1 VCSANQVD
9 VVLAVE
15 LSNDVLSECEAN
27 TSIVVAVL
35 FNTALGIRPEQI
47 TQQAS
52 IRHISGS
59 HDVFDL
65 LELFEFGTQTSMH
78 AENLL
83 VDQRGHWQAV
93 EHVREDLPES
103 DGIPAFTLIIK
114 PVNAVDLGAL
124 VVTTKQEEVL
134 RVLDFVAEKE
144 TYCLDGLLSSVDVV
158 SQEEVVG
165 LGWEASIL
173 KNAQQIIVLAVD
185 VT

>member
-1 VCSANQVD
+1 
-9 VVLAVE
+9 
-15 LSNDVLSECEAN
+15 
-27 TSIVVAVL
+27 
-35 FNTALGIRPEQI
+35 
-47 TQQAS
+47 
-52 IRHISGS
+52 
-59 HDVFDL
+59 
-65 LELFEFGTQTSMH
+65 MH
-78 AENLL
+78 AEDLL

-114 PVNAVDLGAL
+114 TVNAVDLGAL

-144 TYCLDGLLSSVDVV
+144 AYCLDGLLSSVDVV

-165 LGWEASIL
+165 LGREASIL